1 MANNDTK
8 TDTAVEPDTSPASPS
23 KPDSPTPT
31 ATTTTTTTTAAEPVE
46 HDAASTSDDAPTSS
60 SPPPTSS
67 SDKPPE
73 PPAKDDPPPPQ
84 PEPPLIPAK
93 RRPKPPTKG
102 ILKPPPP
109 PVKPTLGN
117 RLRDMVVGS
126 VTGEAPG
133 PSQPLG
139 GSNAVNAAVGTLN
152 AISGRLGLGFSR
164 FVANHAGSDLAQAA
178 PPPRGPLPPRS
189 TAPLQQHDGLPQLVA
204 QPPVIEYARP
214 SQPLKRA
221 TFVLP
226 SISITYPISS
236 RGEPF
241 SRKVLQEREQVETR
255 QRTLLTA
262 AKGAEYWTSMRLIK
276 LYESA
281 CRGREEK
288 PRIAIVKALQAIPQA
303 PRPRIIHLVL
313 RDVPNQPYPSPYPL
327 EHPLTRYA
335 AEALADVL
343 AVEWSLS
350 DLRLEGGVIEREDV
364 LKPILHA
371 LLVSGTL
378 PSLSLAGNK
387 RIRPEGW
394 RLLAVFLKRARSI
407 KFVDLSDT
415 TWDRKSIEYLVY
427 ALNSAPVQSPPLEMP
442 HRPDAPAEGD
452 QADTANGSAEATQD
466 PSTRYG
472 MFLPSTPFLKDDGT
486 QTQPAAVQSLRLD
499 GCNLRSGTL
508 DGLAHGIRTSELR
521 HLSLRRNR
529 ISPLGAVALAVMI
542 RDYPDTAS
550 MTFGSGSSDSTLQ
563 LPYAP
568 RSRRPSPEPPAEDPN
583 LPPIP
588 LVVSSSAGG
597 VTSRVVPEGYKAPPP
612 PKHPLVMPGG
622 GYSAIQDS
630 AGFGLSSAPVEG
642 KIIGSELGGASLAL
656 QRSVRALDGV
666 ERIGNLV
673 TLDLKGNEIRTG
685 VSYIA
690 QVLKRN
696 RTLKVLNLSDNKLEP
711 SGLVALAEALK
722 YNSTLETLDVSSN
735 PCSGPALEGIAAL
748 RTSFT
753 VNHSLKRLFLTDTGL
768 TTEGAIDL
776 AEFIP
781 ENRSLL
787 HLDLTNNPS
796 IGTAGIL
803 AVSSGLK
810 SNRIIRCLDI
820 SIPPNDGDLAE
831 LSQIILQSCIRNTE
845 LAAAASKE
853 VKHTRVAQEAI
864 WGPIKKSTLVR
875 QVKEADA
882 ARAQKEREQVVKSVE
897 GVAREYVY
905 RLKPESLVPATND
918 TIRGLEQ
925 WYEAGRAART
935 SPMSVWENNRMPRED
950 FRSLVERGRALTER
964 LAETVEQT
972 SDSEKLEKLLGLND
986 KLTGLVA
993 SAKGFT
999 PPPRILLPSQIAFA
1013 APAAPVVT
1021 STPTHLTPRRRHQRN
1036 SNSLEIS
1043 SPNFSIGDSDAES
1056 DAEELD
1062 AQSIVPAV
1070 VSPASTPTKPK
1081 PAKKDGAAKPPPLKP
1096 TNVSNNSA
1104 PAAERENGIG
1114 SSNSSSD
1121 DLTPAADQLVDA
1133 ELNQGRDPASP
1144 VERASRK
1151 WVEEEGEIFRK
1162 GTRLGVVDG
1171 ESESESDEE
1180 SAGKAQS
1187 HKPAKTGEELRQEIL
1202 EAEVPRSPPR
1212 QVVDMT
1218 AEVEGDGD
1226 EARGNDS

>member
-1 MANNDTK
+1 
-8 TDTAVEPDTSPASPS
+8 
-23 KPDSPTPT
+23 
-31 ATTTTTTTTAAEPVE
+31 
-46 HDAASTSDDAPTSS
+46 
-60 SPPPTSS
+60 
-67 SDKPPE
+67 
-73 PPAKDDPPPPQ
+73 
-84 PEPPLIPAK
+84 
-93 RRPKPPTKG
+93 
-102 ILKPPPP
+102 
-109 PVKPTLGN
+109 
-117 RLRDMVVGS
+117 
-126 VTGEAPG
+126 
-133 PSQPLG
+133 
-139 GSNAVNAAVGTLN
+139 
-152 AISGRLGLGFSR
+152 
-164 FVANHAGSDLAQAA
+164 
-178 PPPRGPLPPRS
+178 
-189 TAPLQQHDGLPQLVA
+189 
-204 QPPVIEYARP
+204 
-214 SQPLKRA
+214 
-221 TFVLP
+221 
-226 SISITYPISS
+226 
-236 RGEPF
+236 
-241 SRKVLQEREQVETR
+241 
-255 QRTLLTA
+255 
-262 AKGAEYWTSMRLIK
+262 
-276 LYESA
+276 
-281 CRGREEK
+281 
-288 PRIAIVKALQAIPQA
+288 
-303 PRPRIIHLVL
+303 
-313 RDVPNQPYPSPYPL
+313 
-327 EHPLTRYA
+327 
-335 AEALADVL
+335 
-343 AVEWSLS
+343 
-350 DLRLEGGVIEREDV
+350 
-364 LKPILHA
+364 
-371 LLVSGTL
+371 
-378 PSLSLAGNK
+378 
-387 RIRPEGW
+387 
-394 RLLAVFLKRARSI
+394 
-407 KFVDLSDT
+407 
-415 TWDRKSIEYLVY
+415 
-427 ALNSAPVQSPPLEMP
+427 
-442 HRPDAPAEGD
+442 
-452 QADTANGSAEATQD
+452 
-466 PSTRYG
+466 
-472 MFLPSTPFLKDDGT
+472 
-486 QTQPAAVQSLRLD
+486 
-499 GCNLRSGTL
+499 
-508 DGLAHGIRTSELR
+508 
-521 HLSLRRNR
+521 
-529 ISPLGAVALAVMI
+529 
-542 RDYPDTAS
+542 
-550 MTFGSGSSDSTLQ
+550 
-563 LPYAP
+563 
-568 RSRRPSPEPPAEDPN
+568 
-583 LPPIP
+583 
-588 LVVSSSAGG
+588 
-597 VTSRVVPEGYKAPPP
+597 
-612 PKHPLVMPGG
+612 MPGG

-642 KIIGSELGGASLAL
+642 KLIGSELGGASLAL

-711 SGLVALAEALK
+711 AGLVALAEALK
-722 YNSTLETLDVSSN
+722 YNSSLETLDVSSN

-787 HLDLTNNPS
+787 HLDLTNNPY

-831 LSQIILQSCIRNTE
+831 LSQTILQSCIRNTE
-845 LAAAASKE
+845 LAAAASKD
-853 VKHTRVAQEAI
+853 VKHPRVAQEAI

-882 ARAQKEREQVVKSVE
+882 ARAQKEREQVAKSVE
-897 GVAREYVY
+897 GIAREYVY
-905 RLKPESLVPATND
+905 RLKPESLLPATND
-918 TIRGLEQ
+918 TIRSLEQ

-935 SPMSVWENNRMPRED
+935 SPMSVWENHKLPRED

-964 LAETVEQT
+964 LAETIEQT
-972 SDSEKLEKLLGLND
+972 SDSETLEKLLGVND

-1081 PAKKDGAAKPPPLKP
+1081 TAKKDGAAKPPPLKP
-1096 TNVSNNSA
+1096 TNASANSTQA
-1104 PAAERENGIG
+1104 PERANGI
-1114 SSNSSSD
+1114 SSSHSSSD

-1144 VERASRK
+1144 VERESRK

-1171 ESESESDEE
+1171 ESESDEE
-1180 SAGKAQS
+1180 SVGKAQS
-1187 HKPAKTGEELRQEIL
+1187 HKPGKTGEELRQEIL

-1218 AEVEGDGD
+1218 VEGEGED
-1226 EARGNDS
+1226 EGARGNDI